1 MEVIIVSTISSA
13 SAYFYIFSYVS
24 IYTNYC
30 KNVSYSITIFIHFLC
45 YCNYSIYP
53 LKFLRPLLWTICDCR
68 CSAGKIYKSKL
79 LYESIGI
86 TWINGYKCISF
97 ISSLFLYLQSRRKN
111 ILIMTNT
118 LSTLV
123 MHSYGITGH
132 PYVHTRKNQY
142 QCKSANMLLVLFS
155 LYILIH
161 TGKFSNKCMLCV
173 VLTCITM
180 RQSYISLDQY
190 THTGEK
196 TKKSNRCRNYF
207 LIIYNTPYD
216 RKCAY
221 NIYDLTNISK
231 SLNKCIILIL
241 LVRLFCRTICGCMG
255 IFIAPI
261 QTTKWN

>member
-1 MEVIIVSTISSA
+1 M
-13 SAYFYIFSYVS
+13 
-24 IYTNYC
+24 
-30 KNVSYSITIFIHFLC
+30 
-45 YCNYSIYP
+45 
-53 LKFLRPLLWTICDCR
+53 PLLWTNCDCGYL
-68 CSAGKIYKSKL
+68 AYKIYKIKL
-79 LYESIGI
+79 LHGSNGI

-161 TGKFSNKCMLCV
+161 TGKISNKCMLCV

-196 TKKSNRCRNYF
+196 TKICNRYRNCF

-221 NIYDLTNISK
+221 NI
-231 SLNKCIILIL
+231 
-241 LVRLFCRTICGCMG
+241 
-255 IFIAPI
+255 
-261 QTTKWN
+261 